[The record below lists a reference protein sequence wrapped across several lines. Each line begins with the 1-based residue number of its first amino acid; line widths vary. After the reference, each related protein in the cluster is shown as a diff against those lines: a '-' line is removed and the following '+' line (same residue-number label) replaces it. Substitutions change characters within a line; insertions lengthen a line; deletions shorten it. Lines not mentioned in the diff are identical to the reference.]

1 MATRNGARTLG
12 LDADIGSIEPAKH
25 ADLILVSR
33 NRPHMAPD
41 ADPFSSIVYAAR
53 PDDVRM
59 TMVDGEILVRDF
71 ASTRMDGAAV
81 AAAAREQARA
91 LAARAGL

>member
-12 LDADIGSIEPAKH
+12 LDAEIGSIERGKH
-25 ADLILVSR
+25 ADLFLVAR
-33 NRPHMAPD
+33 NRPHTAPD

-71 ASTRMDGAAV
+71 ASTRTDAAAV
-81 AAAAREQARA
+81 AVAAREQARA